1 MQQKEI
7 IQCPIW
13 VDEPLHH
20 LQQARAVS
28 GPQSNRWRTQSM
40 FPTRI
45 LTEDACYRD
54 LGKRKEEELQSELTI
69 LNRSFPDPTE
79 YSWQKI
85 QLLGVGVWICP
96 GTAQRIKDKLLT
108 RAVSR
113 IKSSTWLQTLKH
125 TLNYF
130 LQKNTLPP
138 MHSNAEQ
145 LFWVLRYFHVH
156 AGFIP
161 LVQTFSKIRSMAP
174 SNLSGVSISR
184 SIICWVK
191 VWNFWGV
198 SLFRI
203 LLTLRSNS

>member
-1 MQQKEI
+1 MQHKEI
-7 IQCPIW
+7 IQCSVW
-13 VDEPLHH
+13 KDEPLHY

-28 GPQSNRWRTQSM
+28 GPQNNRWRTQSM
-40 FPTRI
+40 FPTQI
-45 LTEDACYRD
+45 LTEDARYRD

-79 YSWQKI
+79 HSWQKI

-96 GTAQRIKDKLLT
+96 GTAQRIKDRNYWQEQFLET
-108 RAVSR
+108 
-113 IKSSTWLQTLKH
+113 TLKH

-130 LQKNTLPP
+130 LQKNTLAPT
-138 MHSNAEQ
+138 HAHAEQ
-145 LFWVLRYFHVH
+145 LFWVSRYFHVH
-156 AGFIP
+156 AVFIP

-203 LLTLRSNS
+203 LLTLRNNS